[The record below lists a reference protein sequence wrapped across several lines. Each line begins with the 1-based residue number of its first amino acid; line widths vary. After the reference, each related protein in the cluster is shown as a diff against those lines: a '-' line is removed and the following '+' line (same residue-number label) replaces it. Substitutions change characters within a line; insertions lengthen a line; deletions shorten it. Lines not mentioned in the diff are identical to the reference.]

1 MDELEKTA
9 QETAEET
16 GGMAPDAGEQQ
27 APAGEQGVPGGGEDF
42 EPLLRG
48 RYKGEIEARVLRIV
62 DGRLRGLRQENERLR
77 QMAAAA
83 EAARQREQEA
93 QLQAAMEFAV
103 IRARQQMAQAIASGG
118 RRVAENGGRRRSVS
132 RWDPRGHSGAEL
144 AAKRKR
150 VQDGEKLRIKQGRE
164 NMEMNLQMFA
174 EITQTTAGL
183 SAEMKTYYGMELLEN
198 AKQQLVHNQFAATKG
213 LPAGGGKTVEW
224 RKFGAFDKALKH
236 LTEGETPDGSGISV
250 SYITKELAQYGDYTT
265 VSDMLDLTAIDD
277 VVLEITDRH
286 GSNMGLTLDTV
297 TRNEIQQG
305 KQVIYAPKIGSDGT
319 KTDVTSRMTLDKDCR
334 MTSEL
339 VAKAATQLKKM
350 NAPTF
355 DGKYV
360 CIIHPSVAFDLR
372 QDEAWIAAH
381 QYAGATELFSGEI
394 GELHGVRFVE
404 TTEAKIYRGEDL
416 AADSRTL
423 KVNGN
428 VMASTDV
435 TFNGGTVA
443 AGALAG
449 RYVVLGGTRCQVV
462 SNTDAKLVLDKTVT
476 VGDKEVIYPG
486 EGGKQGCAV
495 YGCLFLGKGAYGV
508 VDLSE
513 GTEVIVKPRGSSG
526 TADPL
531 DQRSSVGWKGVHA
544 AAILYDEYMVRVE
557 CGSSYSDEDKAN

>member
-1 MDELEKTA
+1 
-9 QETAEET
+9 
-16 GGMAPDAGEQQ
+16 
-27 APAGEQGVPGGGEDF
+27 
-42 EPLLRG
+42 
-48 RYKGEIEARVLRIV
+48 
-62 DGRLRGLRQENERLR
+62 
-77 QMAAAA
+77 
-83 EAARQREQEA
+83 
-93 QLQAAMEFAV
+93 
-103 IRARQQMAQAIASGG
+103 
-118 RRVAENGGRRRSVS
+118 
-132 RWDPRGHSGAEL
+132 
-144 AAKRKR
+144 
-150 VQDGEKLRIKQGRE
+150 
-164 NMEMNLQMFA
+164 MEMNLQMFA
-174 EITQTTAGL
+174 ENTQTTAGL

-198 AKQQLVHNQFAATKG
+198 AKPQLVHNQFAATKG

-224 RKFGAFDKALKH
+224 RKFGAFDKALKP
-236 LTEGETPDGSGISV
+236 LTEGVTPDGSGISV

-449 RYVVLGGTRCQVV
+449 RYVVLDGVQDPGNVGAVLRTA
-462 SNTDAKLVLDKTVT
+462 DAFGCTGALLL
-476 VGDKEVIYPG
+476 P
-486 EGGKQGCAV
+486 GCADP
-495 YGCLFLGKGAYGV
+495 YGPKTLRAAMGAVFRLPLYAVGLEDLPRLLADAGLPLYGTALRHDT
-508 VDLSE
+508 VDVRQRDLRRCALVIGSE
-513 GTEVIVKPRGSSG
+513 GRGVSAEVLALCRETLRIPMSPHCES
-526 TADPL
+526 L
-531 DQRSSVGWKGVHA
+531 NA
-544 AAILYDEYMVRVE
+544 AAAAAVLLWEAYRAEE
-557 CGSSYSDEDKAN
+557 GN

>member
-1 MDELEKTA
+1 MEK
-9 QETAEET
+9 
-16 GGMAPDAGEQQ
+16 
-27 APAGEQGVPGGGEDF
+27 
-42 EPLLRG
+42 
-48 RYKGEIEARVLRIV
+48 
-62 DGRLRGLRQENERLR
+62 
-77 QMAAAA
+77 
-83 EAARQREQEA
+83 
-93 QLQAAMEFAV
+93 
-103 IRARQQMAQAIASGG
+103 
-118 RRVAENGGRRRSVS
+118 
-132 RWDPRGHSGAEL
+132 
-144 AAKRKR
+144 
-150 VQDGEKLRIKQGRE
+150 
-164 NMEMNLQMFA
+164 MNLQLFA
-174 EITQTTAGL
+174 GEMNTQTTGAL

-198 AKQQLVHNQFAATKG
+198 AKPQLVHNQFAATKG
-213 LPAGGGKTVEW
+213 LPVGGGKTVEW
-224 RKFGAFDKALKH
+224 RKFGAFDKALTP
-236 LTEGETPDGSGISV
+236 LTEGVTPDGSGISV
-250 SYITKELAQYGDYTT
+250 SYITKDLAQYGDYTT

-277 VVLEITDRH
+277 VVLE
-286 GSNMGLTLDTV
+286 DTV

-305 KQVIYAPKIGSDGT
+305 NQVIYAPQKKADGT
-319 KTDVTSRMTLDKDCR
+319 SAEVLSRYALDGTCK

-381 QYAGATELFSGEI
+381 QYAAATELFSGEI

-416 AADSRTL
+416 AQNARTL
-423 KVNGN
+423 TVSGAAAN
-428 VMASTDV
+428 STEV
-435 TFNGGTVA
+435 SFTGGTVA
-443 AGALAG
+443 ADALAG
-449 RYVVLGGTRCQVV
+449 RYVLIGGQRVKV
-462 SNTDAKLVLDKTVT
+462 KSNTAAKLVLEQAVTASDKAA
-476 VGDKEVIYPG
+476 ICPG
-486 EGGKQGCAV
+486 EGGKDGCAV

-557 CGSSYSDEDKAN
+557 CGSSYSGEDKAN

>member
-1 MDELEKTA
+1 
-9 QETAEET
+9 
-16 GGMAPDAGEQQ
+16 
-27 APAGEQGVPGGGEDF
+27 
-42 EPLLRG
+42 
-48 RYKGEIEARVLRIV
+48 
-62 DGRLRGLRQENERLR
+62 
-77 QMAAAA
+77 
-83 EAARQREQEA
+83 
-93 QLQAAMEFAV
+93 
-103 IRARQQMAQAIASGG
+103 
-118 RRVAENGGRRRSVS
+118 
-132 RWDPRGHSGAEL
+132 
-144 AAKRKR
+144 
-150 VQDGEKLRIKQGRE
+150 
-164 NMEMNLQMFA
+164 MNLQMFA
-174 EITQTTAGL
+174 EANTQTTGGL

-198 AKQQLVHNQFAATKG
+198 AKPQLVHNQFAATKG

-224 RKFGAFDKALKH
+224 RKFGAFDKALKP
-236 LTEGETPDGSGISV
+236 LTEGVTPDGSGISV

-305 KQVIYAPKIGSDGT
+305 KQVIYAPKLGANGA
-319 KTDVTSRMTLDKDCR
+319 KTEITSRTALDKDCR

-381 QYAGATELFSGEI
+381 QYAAATELFSGEI

-404 TTEAKIYRGEDL
+404 TTEAKIFRGEDL
-416 AADSRTL
+416 AKNSREL
-423 KVNGN
+423 AVNGAVN
-428 VMASTDV
+428 NSTSV
-435 TFNGGTVA
+435 TFDGGTVD
-443 AGALAG
+443 AGALVG
-449 RYVVLGGTRCQVV
+449 RYVLVSGQRARVV
-462 SNTDAKLVLDKTVT
+462 SNTASVMTLDKAVSAA
-476 VGDKEVIYPG
+476 DNAVIYPG
-486 EGGKQGCAV
+486 EGGAQGCAV
-495 YGCLFLGKGAYGV
+495 YGCLFVGKGAYGV

-557 CGSSYSDEDKAN
+557 CGSSYSNEDKAN

>member
-1 MDELEKTA
+1 
-9 QETAEET
+9 
-16 GGMAPDAGEQQ
+16 
-27 APAGEQGVPGGGEDF
+27 
-42 EPLLRG
+42 
-48 RYKGEIEARVLRIV
+48 
-62 DGRLRGLRQENERLR
+62 
-77 QMAAAA
+77 
-83 EAARQREQEA
+83 
-93 QLQAAMEFAV
+93 
-103 IRARQQMAQAIASGG
+103 
-118 RRVAENGGRRRSVS
+118 
-132 RWDPRGHSGAEL
+132 
-144 AAKRKR
+144 
-150 VQDGEKLRIKQGRE
+150 
-164 NMEMNLQMFA
+164 MEMNLQMFA
-174 EITQTTAGL
+174 ENTQTTAGL

-198 AKQQLVHNQFAATKG
+198 AKPQLVHNQFAATKG

-224 RKFGAFDKALKH
+224 RKFGAFDKALKP
-236 LTEGETPDGSGISV
+236 LTEGVTPDGSGISV

-381 QYAGATELFSGEI
+381 QYAAATELFSGEI

-404 TTEAKIYRGEDL
+404 TTEAKIFCGADL
-416 AADSRTL
+416 AKNARNL
-423 KVNGN
+423 AVNG
-428 VMASTDV
+428 A
-435 TFNGGTVA
+435 VA
-443 AGALAG
+443 AKATVSFDGGSVDAGSLAG
-449 RYVVLGGTRCQVV
+449 RYVLIGGKRYKVL
-462 SNTDAKLVLDKTVT
+462 SNTDSAMTLEEAITAADNA
-476 VGDKEVIYPG
+476 VIYPG
-486 EGGKQGCAV
+486 EGGAEGCAV
-495 YGCLFLGKGAYGV
+495 YGCLFVGKGAYGV

-531 DQRSSVGWKGVHA
+531 DQRSSVGWKGIHA

-557 CGSSYSDEDKAN
+557 CGSSYSKEDKAN

>member
-1 MDELEKTA
+1 MFNLSKL
-9 QETAEET
+9 
-16 GGMAPDAGEQQ
+16 MHICCAPD
-27 APAGEQGVPGGGEDF
+27 VGGGGGA
-42 EPLLRG
+42 LVNTTQN
-48 RYKGEIEARVLRIV
+48 YVNAY
-62 DGRLRGLRQENERLR
+62 DG
-77 QMAAAA
+77 
-83 EAARQREQEA
+83 
-93 QLQAAMEFAV
+93 
-103 IRARQQMAQAIASGG
+103 S
-118 RRVAENGGRRRSVS
+118 
-132 RWDPRGHSGAEL
+132 
-144 AAKRKR
+144 
-150 VQDGEKLRIKQGRE
+150 
-164 NMEMNLQMFA
+164 
-174 EITQTTAGL
+174 TTAFAAPNDL
-183 SAEMKTYYGMELLEN
+183 SSLMKTYYDTELLEN
-198 AKQQLVHNQFAATKG
+198 ARPNLIHAQFARKQPLPKG
-213 LPAGGGKTVEW
+213 RGKKVEW
-224 RKFGAFDKALKH
+224 RKFNTLADASA
-236 LTEGETPDGSGISV
+236 LTEGVIPTGQKFGQSSMTASI
-250 SYITKELAQYGDYTT
+250 LQYGTYLT
-265 VSDMLDLTAIDD
+265 VSDQLELHAIDNVILGATEELGASAGTTQD
-277 VVLEITDRH
+277 KLVRDTLAAGTTVHYCDKVSAAGAHTAVETRAGMDAT
-286 GSNMGLTLDTV
+286 SKLTPTEVNKAV
-297 TRNEIQQG
+297 T
-305 KQVIYAPKIGSDGT
+305 T
-319 KTDVTSRMTLDKDCR
+319 
-334 MTSEL
+334 
-339 VAKAATQLKKM
+339 LKKLK
-350 NAPTF
+350 APTIN
-355 DGKYV
+355 GKYV
-360 CIIHPSVAFDLR
+360 AIIHPSVSYDLR
-372 QDEAWIAAH
+372 ENKEWIEAHKYAAV
-381 QYAGATELFSGEI
+381 TPLFTGEI

>member
-1 MDELEKTA
+1 
-9 QETAEET
+9 
-16 GGMAPDAGEQQ
+16 
-27 APAGEQGVPGGGEDF
+27 
-42 EPLLRG
+42 
-48 RYKGEIEARVLRIV
+48 
-62 DGRLRGLRQENERLR
+62 
-77 QMAAAA
+77 
-83 EAARQREQEA
+83 
-93 QLQAAMEFAV
+93 
-103 IRARQQMAQAIASGG
+103 
-118 RRVAENGGRRRSVS
+118 
-132 RWDPRGHSGAEL
+132 
-144 AAKRKR
+144 
-150 VQDGEKLRIKQGRE
+150 
-164 NMEMNLQMFA
+164 
-174 EITQTTAGL
+174 
-183 SAEMKTYYGMELLEN
+183 
-198 AKQQLVHNQFAATKG
+198 
-213 LPAGGGKTVEW
+213 
-224 RKFGAFDKALKH
+224 
-236 LTEGETPDGSGISV
+236 
-250 SYITKELAQYGDYTT
+250 
-265 VSDMLDLTAIDD
+265 
-277 VVLEITDRH
+277 
-286 GSNMGLTLDTV
+286 
-297 TRNEIQQG
+297 
-305 KQVIYAPKIGSDGT
+305 
-319 KTDVTSRMTLDKDCR
+319 
-334 MTSEL
+334 
-339 VAKAATQLKKM
+339 M

>member
-1 MDELEKTA
+1 
-9 QETAEET
+9 
-16 GGMAPDAGEQQ
+16 
-27 APAGEQGVPGGGEDF
+27 
-42 EPLLRG
+42 
-48 RYKGEIEARVLRIV
+48 
-62 DGRLRGLRQENERLR
+62 
-77 QMAAAA
+77 
-83 EAARQREQEA
+83 
-93 QLQAAMEFAV
+93 
-103 IRARQQMAQAIASGG
+103 
-118 RRVAENGGRRRSVS
+118 
-132 RWDPRGHSGAEL
+132 
-144 AAKRKR
+144 
-150 VQDGEKLRIKQGRE
+150 
-164 NMEMNLQMFA
+164 MEMNLQMFA
-174 EITQTTAGL
+174 QENTQTTSTL

-198 AKQQLVHNQFAATKG
+198 AKPQLVHNQFAATKG

-224 RKFGAFDKALKH
+224 RKFGAFEKALKP
-236 LTEGETPDGSGISV
+236 LSEGVTPDGSGISV

-305 KQVIYAPKIGSDGT
+305 KQVIYAPKLGTDGS
-319 KTDVTSRMTLDKDCR
+319 KTEVTSRAELDKTCC

-360 CIIHPSVAFDLR
+360 CILHPSVAFDLR

-404 TTEAKIYRGEDL
+404 TTEAKIYRGEPLTSDG
-416 AADSRTL
+416 STL
-423 KVNGN
+423 KVKTG
-428 VMASTDV
+428 VMDSTDV
-435 TFNGGTVA
+435 TVEGGTVTA
-443 AGALAG
+443 NALAG
-449 RYVVLGGTRCQVV
+449 RYVILGGSRYQVV
-462 SNTDAKLVLDKTVT
+462 SNTASKLVLSEAVT
-476 VGDKEVIYPG
+476 ASAGAVITPG
-486 EGGKQGCAV
+486 EGGKDGCAV
-495 YGCLFLGKGAYGV
+495 YGCLFIGKGAYGV

-531 DQRSSVGWKGVHA
+531 DQRSSVGWKGIHA

-557 CGSSYSDEDKAN
+557 CGSSYSEEDKAN